1 MNIVHLSTYHR
12 FGGAA
17 VAAHRLHR
25 ALLNAGRSDGS
36 WSAVTHPDVVRA
48 DVSRADVSVSVEST
62 LLVGTSN
69 RQEKHRRETGVTYL
83 ANNFLAEQ
91 TAFGRFVAERLYFL
105 PFERDRSVRF
115 QFSPAVFGTNLDL
128 HPAIQQAD
136 VLHLHWINFGF
147 LSIDTLR
154 NLFAL
159 KKPIVWTLH
168 DQWAFTGGCHYA
180 RGCDR
185 FLNHCQL
192 CPYLKNPGEHDLSYR
207 IFEQK
212 VGLFENANVLFT
224 PPSRWLADEAM
235 RSTLLRR
242 FPFVVIPYA
251 IDQRVFCPI
260 DRAEANAFLDLPTTN
275 RTRLLFGSANVTDT
289 RKGFRYFA
297 QALTLLRQQHPD
309 LTPEILVFGKGRSY
323 LFDQLPYPIR
333 HLGILTTEDDIV
345 AAYNAADALVVP
357 SLEDNLPNTIIES
370 LACGTPVV
378 AFRTGGIPEMI
389 DHRQNGYLA
398 TVGSA
403 QELADGLAF
412 ILTHP
417 NPKTLRQNARQSAE
431 TRFSEEVV
439 ANQHLDLYRQLLNER
454 VRK

>member
-1 MNIVHLSTYHR
+1 MNVVHLSTYHR

-17 VAAHRLHR
+17 VAANRLHR
-25 ALLNAGRSDGS
+25 ALLSTGRT
-36 WSAVTHPDVVRA
+36 AVA
-48 DVSRADVSVSVEST
+48 VEST

-69 RQEKHRRETGVTYL
+69 RQETHRPEPGVTYL

-105 PFERDRSVRF
+105 PFERERSVRF
-115 QFSPAVFGTNLDL
+115 QFSPAVFGANLNY

-154 NLFAL
+154 NLFSL

-168 DQWAFTGGCHYA
+168 DQWAFTGGCHYS
-180 RGCDR
+180 RGCDH
-185 FLNHCQL
+185 FLSHCHA
-192 CPYLKNPGEHDLSYR
+192 CPYLKNPGKHDLSYR

-212 VGLFENANVLFT
+212 VRLFETANVVFT

-235 RSTLLRR
+235 RSKLLRR

-251 IDQRVFCPI
+251 INQNVFCPI
-260 DRAEANAFLDLPTTN
+260 DRAEADKFLDLPNTARPNVARPNATASHHP
-275 RTRLLFGSANVTDT
+275 RLLFGSANVTDT

-297 QALTLLRQQHPD
+297 DALTLLHQQHPD

-323 LFDQLPYPIR
+323 LFDELPYPIR
-333 HLGILTTEDDIV
+333 QLGILTSEDEIV
-345 AAYNAADALVVP
+345 AAYNAADAMVVP
-357 SLEDNLPNTIIES
+357 SLEDNLPNTVIES

-398 TVGSA
+398 NVGSA

-412 ILTHP
+412 ILTYP
-417 NPKTLRQNARQSAE
+417 NPELLRQNARQSAQA
-431 TRFSEEVV
+431 RFSEEVV
-439 ANQHLDLYRQLLNER
+439 AGHHVELYGQLMNGL
-454 VRK
+454 

>member
-1 MNIVHLSTYHR
+1 MNVVHLSTYHR

-17 VAAHRLHR
+17 VAATRLHR
-25 ALLNAGRSDGS
+25 ALLRASQSDGS
-36 WSAVTHPDVVRA
+36 RSD
-48 DVSRADVSVSVEST
+48 VSVEST
-62 LLVGTSN
+62 MLVGTSN
-69 RQEKHRRETGVTYL
+69 RQEKHRPEPGVTYL

-105 PFERDRSVRF
+105 PVERDRSVRF
-115 QFSPAVFGTNLDL
+115 QFSPAVFGANLTF
-128 HPAIQQAD
+128 HPAIQRAD

-168 DQWAFTGGCHYA
+168 DQWAFTGGCHYS
-180 RGCDR
+180 RGCDH
-185 FLNHCQL
+185 FLSHCHA
-192 CPYLKNPGEHDLSYR
+192 CPYLKNPGVRDLSYR

-212 VGLFENANVLFT
+212 VGLFDTANVVFT

-242 FPFVVIPYA
+242 FPFTVIPYA
-251 IDQRVFCPI
+251 IDQELFCPV
-260 DRAEANAFLDLPTTN
+260 DRAEANAFLGLPN
-275 RTRLLFGSANVTDT
+275 RTGGDAAGPRLLFGSANVTDR
-289 RKGFRYFA
+289 RKGFHYFA
-297 QALTLLRQQHPD
+297 EALTLLHQQHPN

-323 LFDQLPYPIR
+323 LFDELPYPIR
-333 HLGILTTEDDIV
+333 QLGILTTEDEIV
-345 AAYNAADALVVP
+345 AAYNAADAMVVP

-398 TVGSA
+398 AVGSA

-412 ILTHP
+412 LLTHP
-417 NPKTLRQNARQSAE
+417 NPDLLRRNARQSAKML
-431 TRFSEEVV
+431 FSEEVV
-439 ANQHLDLYRQLLNER
+439 AGQHLDLYRQL
-454 VRK
+454 VRFGG